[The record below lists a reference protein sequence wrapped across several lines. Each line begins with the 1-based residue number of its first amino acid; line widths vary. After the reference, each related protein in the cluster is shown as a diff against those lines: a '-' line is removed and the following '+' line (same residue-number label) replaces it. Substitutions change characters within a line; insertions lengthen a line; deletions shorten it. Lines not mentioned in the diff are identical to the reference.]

1 MTTVSRKYPLFSFRA
16 VLVADLEHHDF
27 SLLQQRRQGC
37 LAIEDRVE
45 KRGTKGEGIKKAM
58 EVQAPVVKEEDIPSP
73 LPNLFTPTEIE
84 AFKMIELAR
93 IQNKYLTQENI
104 LLKDHIARLKGIIR
118 KLEELL
124 CSMCDYPPP
133 S

>member
-1 MTTVSRKYPLFSFRA
+1 MTSPSSNNEDKDAWLLKIELKREE
-16 VLVADLEHHDF
+16 LEE
-27 SLLQQRRQGC
+27 
-37 LAIEDRVE
+37 INTE
-45 KRGTKGEGIKKAM
+45 EGIKKAM
-58 EVQAPVVKEEDIPSP
+58 EVQAPVVKEEDIPQP

-104 LLKDHIARLKGIIR
+104 LLKDHIAGLKGIIR

-124 CSMCDYPPP
+124 RSMCDYPPSSSPPP
-133 S
+133 SPSRK